1 MYDVVPSNLVM
12 KRVSPRWWLAGL
24 TTVWG
29 VIAMSLGFVRN
40 YVSQPLLLLLL
51 QPISSPISHP
61 PRILVSGGTHCN
73 AIVLFKLILS
83 GYCYCGAA
91 DRLDGSQ
98 SFPWGSRRRPL
109 AGDRAV
115 LVDVL

>member
-40 YVSQPLLLLLL
+40 YVSRRFFFFFFTQSPPLSLFL
-51 QPISSPISHP
+51 
-61 PRILVSGGTHCN
+61 LVSWY
-73 AIVLFKLILS
+73 L
-83 GYCYCGAA
+83 
-91 DRLDGSQ
+91 
-98 SFPWGSRRRPL
+98 
-109 AGDRAV
+109 AV
-115 LVDVL
+115 LTVMQ

>member
-40 YVSQPLLLLLL
+40 YVSRPLVLLLH
-51 QPISSPISHP
+51 PISS
-61 PRILVSGGTHCN
+61 VSSVFSGETKN
-73 AIVLFKLILS
+73 NLKLTWIF
-83 GYCYCGAA
+83 ATA
-91 DRLDGSQ
+91 N
-98 SFPWGSRRRPL
+98 RPT
-109 AGDRAV
+109 
-115 LVDVL
+115 

>member
-40 YVSQPLLLLLL
+40 YVSRRFFPLY
-51 QPISSPISHP
+51 PISSPISHP

>member
-40 YVSQPLLLLLL
+40 YVSWRVFPYL
-51 QPISSPISHP
+51 QPFSVSSVFFFW
-61 PRILVSGGTHCN
+61 RN
-73 AIVLFKLILS
+73 QKQAQ
-83 GYCYCGAA
+83 A
-91 DRLDGSQ
+91 DFVFSWVCDAN
-98 SFPWGSRRRPL
+98 RPT
-109 AGDRAV
+109 
-115 LVDVL
+115 